1 MDSWFCKVADL
12 ICLTVFCVAGVN
24 CNKKELHVQQ
34 AMVMQASTLQE
45 SASDILKQ
53 SVAKVRNSSEMVIQ
67 SSGKMKQPSSA
78 CLLHGSDLLI
88 APPTPEK
95 SQKRQRTSQS
105 SMCHIDLPDQ
115 ELVSEAQSHPTS
127 LANGMKNQSHVTP
140 YVCLYVVFR
149 MACPIGSCVLVV
161 AQGLCKSFWSLPVSP
176 QLAICIATEA
186 LMHL

>member
-1 MDSWFCKVADL
+1 M
-12 ICLTVFCVAGVN
+12 
-24 CNKKELHVQQ
+24 QQ

-67 SSGKMKQPSSA
+67 SSGQMKQPGTA

-105 SMCHIDLPDQ
+105 SMCHIDLPQ

-127 LANGMKNQSHVTP
+127 LANGTKNQSHVTP

-149 MACPIGSCVLVV
+149 MACPMGSCVLLV
-161 AQGLCKSFWSLPVSP
+161 AQGLCKSFWSLPLSP
-176 QLAICIATEA
+176 QLAMCIATEA
-186 LMHL
+186 LIHL